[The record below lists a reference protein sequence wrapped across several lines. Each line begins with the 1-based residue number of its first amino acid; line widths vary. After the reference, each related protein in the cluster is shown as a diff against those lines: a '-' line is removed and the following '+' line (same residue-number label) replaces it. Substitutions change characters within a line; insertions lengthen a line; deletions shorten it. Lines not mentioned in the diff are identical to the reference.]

1 MPEKVAS
8 FGEEIAM
15 SSSKHETSI
24 TVTLPN
30 AIVAK
35 VREVG
40 RDKGCSD
47 SGVLRD
53 ALAIYL
59 DNWAWYDSLLGNEE
73 KARSLDVGP
82 DDVARLIAEYREEVK
97 AEHLQQD

>member
-1 MPEKVAS
+1 
-8 FGEEIAM
+8 M
-15 SSSKHETSI
+15 SSEKDDTTI
-24 TVTLPN
+24 TVRLPS

-40 RDKGCSD
+40 RNKGCSD

-53 ALAIYL
+53 ALTIYL
-59 DNWAWYDSLLGNEE
+59 DNWAWYDSLLRNEE
-73 KARSLDVGP
+73 KARSLDIGL
-82 DDVARLIAEYREEVK
+82 DDVERLITEYREEVK

>member
-1 MPEKVAS
+1 
-8 FGEEIAM
+8 M
-15 SSSKHETSI
+15 SSEKDDTTI
-24 TVTLPN
+24 TVNLPT

-40 RDKGCSD
+40 QNKGCSD

-53 ALAIYL
+53 ALTIYL

-73 KARSLDVGP
+73 KARALGIGS
-82 DDVARLIAEYREEVK
+82 DDVEQLITEYREEVNT
-97 AEHLQQD
+97 EHLQQD